1 MIDIID
7 KILILIN
14 QDSTIITSRIADL
27 LSKSRRTIT
36 RHIKE
41 LPQNGIIRRIGPDFG
56 SHWEIVKKRRERYNY
71 LEHKAKP
78 SLL

>member
-14 QDSTIITSRIADL
+14 KDSTIITSRIADL

-36 RHIKE
+36 RHRKE
-41 LPQNGIIRRIGPDFG
+41 LPKNGIIRRIGPDFG
-56 SHWEIVKKRRERYNY
+56 GHWEIVKKGERYNC
-71 LEHKAKP
+71 LEHKANP